1 MRYDGSWADPGD
13 CQGNDDLTLL
23 ILGTVLL
30 AFAVAV
36 SPAEQSVAQAVGF
49 SGRRFSMADGGLISG
64 LRSVVRAF
72 AAPA

>member
-36 SPAEQSVAQAVGF
+36 SPAEQSVAQAVGSLTQAPLRAGGF
-49 SGRRFSMADGGLISG
+49 LWPMAG
-64 LRSVVRAF
+64 
-72 AAPA
+72 